1 MSAPVLTVFTD
12 AAPCP
17 RVEVFFPSFDA
28 GTVSVTVFR
37 ISGGREFQ
45 VRGAVRAATAGSLS
59 RIDFEVPFNE
69 AVSYRAEQFDAAG
82 VSLGFTPTTTL
93 GDAYGPWVEAQRN
106 LVASP
111 FGQVAL
117 PNYGSVPQQTV
128 TGNISLTSFSALPV
142 TGHPTTG
149 LRVVIPAAAA
159 TGGGVDLSGAL
170 APGDYVA
177 SAWVNRQTGAATAFG
192 FALKGWRALD
202 TARTFT
208 FNVWTYVEVAFTVAP
223 GEAGAVVGWR
233 NTVTDAAASNFY
245 LINMQVAPAGQ
256 SVPQGGLVVCG
267 ATAAPDVLTRL
278 RWVGAVNASDSVRE
292 TRVVSGLGVVSAE
305 SWMHN
310 PLDPQGSVQVFFG
323 DDSSWKVTRPTPGVV
338 SHPKGRRVGVVLSEP
353 RQGVTGL
360 QLTVRTS
367 NDADADKV
375 QVMCGDN
382 GMPPVL
388 CIRLGSDDKRLRIP
402 KPLFLSALVVAE
414 VDMNTR
420 WGGTEL
426 AHMVDGD
433 EVSPPIPG
441 LFVPLLTRA
450 DLNAFFATRAALN
463 AGGLTRSDINRR
475 YDLAGTAG

>member
-1 MSAPVLTVFTD
+1 MAAPVLRVFTD
-12 AAPCP
+12 AVPCP

-28 GTVSVTVFR
+28 GTARVTVYR
-37 ISGGREFQ
+37 LSGGREFQ
-45 VRGAVRAATAGSLS
+45 VRGAVNAVTAGSLS
-59 RIDFEVPFNE
+59 RIDFEVPLNVE
-69 AVSYRAEQFDAAG
+69 VSYRAEQFDAAG

-93 GDAYGPWVEAQRN
+93 GDQYGPWVEAQRN

-117 PNYGSVPQQTV
+117 PNYGSAPQQTV

-256 SVPQGGLVVCG
+256 SVPQGGLVICG
-267 ATAAPDVLTRL
+267 ATAAPDVLTRF
-278 RWVGAVNASDSVRE
+278 RWVGAANASDSVRE
-292 TRVVSGLGVVSAE
+292 TRVVSGLGVPSAE

-310 PLDPQGSVQVFFG
+310 PLDPQGSAKVVFG
-323 DDSSWKVTRPTPGVV
+323 EDGGWSITRPSPGVV

-353 RQGVTGL
+353 RQGIVGL
-360 QLTVRTS
+360 RMTVRTS
-367 NDADADKV
+367 SDEQADRV
-375 QVMCGDN
+375 QAMFGDD
-382 GMPPVL
+382 GRPPVV
-388 CIRLGSDDKRLRIP
+388 CIRLGLQDQHLRVP
-402 KPLFLSALVVAE
+402 QPLFLSTLNVDE
-414 VDMNTR
+414 IDMNTR

-426 AHMVDGD
+426 AHKWDGD
-433 EVSPPIPG
+433 EVDPPIPG

-450 DLNAFFATRAALN
+450 DLNAFFPTRAALN
-463 AGGLTRSDINRR
+463 AGGLTRNDINRR
-475 YDLAGTAG
+475 YDIAGTAG